1 MGGQTLRWTGSWLPW
16 FGVRALLAAALLLRL
31 GGVGLEWL
39 PSIGALAASLILVH
53 GLAFL
58 VSPPGVPLSRRVGH
72 WWDVVS
78 THRFGVGLACLAAVG
93 VLYRV
98 FDIGYDL
105 GQAPVL
111 FDERRL
117 ATSVRLFLRSGEIN
131 HETVEHYPGVHF
143 WLLVGVYLLT
153 YRRALTNGLV
163 ETFASVPLETFVV
176 AGRFTSSI
184 LAVGIIILTGLL
196 GRLVSDERAG
206 LLAAGVV
213 TFSPLAERVSTSLRN
228 DETMVLLTLAAA
240 TAAIGYY
247 RSARPGWSLVA
258 GGLAGAAAAVK
269 YSAVF
274 SLSPALVAIALRP
287 AGGSRFRD
295 VALTIGGFAAI
306 LATTNHYLW
315 ADVPNLIEQL
325 SNQIRHLGPGHWGA
339 TDNPAWFYTS
349 TIAAFGTGW
358 PLLVLAIIGGVLALA
373 GGRSAVWVLL
383 AFPLTYW
390 WFMARTPSQLPRWVY
405 PLTPFVAVLGSMT
418 MWTFRD
424 WVARR
429 WRGMTIILLVVTT
442 APLLRVATVQ
452 FSQRITPSTYE
463 QTTQWIRERATARDV
478 VLVEE
483 GWLDLEGLSARVRR
497 VPRLADVFAG
507 GRYQL
512 FANDWIVV
520 PETRFDRFNVRRL
533 TLVQEVLVERGFGG
547 NQGYDFRIYRS
558 PKPVTVQAPMEVQ
571 LGTDSALPFLG
582 LGWSREAQDDGLP
595 FPLMGASMFVPPVGQ
610 DPFRI

>member
-1 MGGQTLRWTGSWLPW
+1 M
-16 FGVRALLAAALLLRL
+16 
-31 GGVGLEWL
+31 
-39 PSIGALAASLILVH
+39 
-53 GLAFL
+53 
-58 VSPPGVPLSRRVGH
+58 
-72 WWDVVS
+72 
-78 THRFGVGLACLAAVG
+78 
-93 VLYRV
+93 

-105 GQAPVL
+105 GQSPVP

-117 ATSVRLFLRSGEIN
+117 ANSVRLFLRSGEIN

-153 YRRALTNGLV
+153 YLRALTNGVV

-184 LAVGIIILTGLL
+184 LAVGTIILTGLL
-196 GRLVSDERAG
+196 GRLVSDERTG

-240 TAAIGYY
+240 TASIGYY
-247 RSARPGWSLVA
+247 RSAWPGWSLAA

-274 SLSPALVAIALRP
+274 SLTPAFVAIALRP

-295 VALTIGGFAAI
+295 VVLTIGGFAAV

-325 SNQIRHLGPGHWGA
+325 SDEIRHLGPRHWGA

-358 PLLVLAIIGGVLALA
+358 PLLVLAMIGGVFALA

-383 AFPLTYW
+383 AFPLSYW

-418 MWTFRD
+418 MWTLRD

-429 WRGMTIILLVVTT
+429 WQGWSPASVRWLHALLTVTILVVTT
-442 APLLRVATVQ
+442 TPILRVATILV
-452 FSQRITPSTYE
+452 SRRLTASTFE
-463 QTTQWIRERATARDV
+463 RTTRWLQERATPDDV
-478 VLVEE
+478 VLVED
-483 GWLDLEGLSARVRR
+483 GWLDLEDVAVQVRR
-497 VPRLADVFAG
+497 VPRLGEVLAG
-507 GRYQL
+507 GQYQL

-520 PETRFDRFNVRRL
+520 PETRFGRLDVRRL
-533 TLVQEVLVERGFGG
+533 TLVQEVYQDPGFNG
-547 NQGYDFRIYRS
+547 NQGYDFRIYAA
-558 PKPVTVQAPMEVQ
+558 PKPVTVQVPMEFQ
-571 LGTDSALPFLG
+571 LGTDAALPFLG

-595 FPLMGASMFVPPVGQ
+595 FPQMGASLFLPPVGQ
-610 DPFRI
+610 DPFRIWLEVVPPDADVEDVPDVPVLATVDDVPTPMERAGDTGSGIWLVSGPVFAADVSSGITEVFVTRAEGAGALRLRTLAIR